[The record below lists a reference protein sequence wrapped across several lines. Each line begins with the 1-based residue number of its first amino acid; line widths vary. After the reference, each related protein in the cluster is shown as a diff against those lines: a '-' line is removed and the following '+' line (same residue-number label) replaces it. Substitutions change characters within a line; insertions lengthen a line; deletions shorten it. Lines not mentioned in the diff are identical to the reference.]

1 MPRGDSLPIF
11 FVKAS
16 KVQGRVVSNFRGLVR
31 GHHRRR
37 RRAKVSALMMMMFY
51 MLLDRRPRFVV
62 VNGRA
67 ASDGVHRAH
76 R

>member
-16 KVQGRVVSNFRGLVR
+16 KAQGRVVSNFRGLVR

-37 RRAKVSALMMMMFY
+37 RRAKVSALMMMIY

>member
-1 MPRGDSLPIF
+1 
-11 FVKAS
+11 
-16 KVQGRVVSNFRGLVR
+16 
-31 GHHRRR
+31 
-37 RRAKVSALMMMMFY
+37 